1 MLLFVIAAGGV
12 FKELSKQNH
21 MEKKITLMGEEVT
34 IKFNLAVE
42 IAYED
47 VVGRPFNPADLKDK
61 KLLPALFFAAVIA
74 NNHDTNVTM
83 DYILSDATVEEIH
96 ALDVA
101 VSETMSDWL
110 HIPDIIK
117 EDQPTNKEE
126 EQPKN

>member
-1 MLLFVIAAGGV
+1 
-12 FKELSKQNH
+12 

-47 VVGRPFNPADLKDK
+47 VVGRPFNLDDFKDK
-61 KLLPALFFAAVIA
+61 KYMPALFFAAVIA
-74 NNHDTNVTM
+74 NNHDTKVTI

-96 ALDVA
+96 ALDEA

-117 EDQPTNKEE
+117 EDQPTNEDE

>member
-1 MLLFVIAAGGV
+1 
-12 FKELSKQNH
+12 
-21 MEKKITLMGEEVT
+21 MGEEVT
-34 IKFNLAVE
+34 IKFNMAVE

-47 VVGRPFNPADLKDK
+47 ITGRPFNVADFKDK

-83 DYILSDATVEEIH
+83 DYILSDATVDEIH

-110 HIPDIIK
+110 HISDIIPVEK
-117 EDQPTNKEE
+117 AADDE

>member
-1 MLLFVIAAGGV
+1 
-12 FKELSKQNH
+12 

-74 NNHDTNVTM
+74 NNHDTKVTI
-83 DYILSDATVEEIH
+83 DYILSDATVDEIH

-101 VSETMSDWL
+101 VSETSSDWL
-110 HIPDIIK
+110 HIPDSIK
-117 EDQPTNKEE
+117 EDQPTKEEE
-126 EQPKN
+126 EQPKNV

>member
-1 MLLFVIAAGGV
+1 
-12 FKELSKQNH
+12 

-34 IKFNLAVE
+34 IKFNMAVE

-47 VVGRPFNPADLKDK
+47 ITGRPFNLDDFKNK
-61 KLLPALFFAAVIA
+61 KYMPALFFAAVIA
-74 NNHDTNVTM
+74 NNHDTNLTI
-83 DYILSDATVEEIH
+83 DYILSDATVDEIH

-110 HIPDIIK
+110 HISDVIPAEKAAD
-117 EDQPTNKEE
+117 DE

>member
-1 MLLFVIAAGGV
+1 
-12 FKELSKQNH
+12 

-74 NNHDTNVTM
+74 NNHDTKVTI
-83 DYILSDATVEEIH
+83 DYILSDATVDEIH

-117 EDQPTNKEE
+117 EDQPTKEE

>member
-1 MLLFVIAAGGV
+1 
-12 FKELSKQNH
+12 

-74 NNHDTNVTM
+74 NNHDTKVTI

-117 EDQPTNKEE
+117 EDQPTNEEE